1 VTGGAAAPG
10 RHYASETG
18 LSFAW
23 AVSFTVT
30 AVYFV
35 QEVDLDLL
43 QLVLVGTVMELAIF
57 VFEVPTGVVADMSA
71 AASRS

>member
-1 VTGGAAAPG
+1 MRRLPADTF
-10 RHYASETG
+10 YYTSETW

-35 QEVDLDLL
+35 QEVDLNPL

-57 VFEVPTGVVADMSA
+57 VFEVPTGVVADTSA